1 MKPKFKKIR
10 GTQDILPEESYL
22 YRFIEKVASDVFEE
36 SGFLE
41 IKIPTFEEYGLF
53 IHSTGETTDIV
64 QKEMYVFQDKKGRT
78 LALRPEGTPG
88 IVRAY
93 LENSLDKKFPI
104 SRFYYSGQ
112 MFRYERPQEGRYREF
127 YQIGCEYFGNSSS
140 SADAEVILLMKN
152 IYERLGLTDIRIEL
166 NSIGCDGCRGKY
178 RSALTEF
185 LEKIK
190 NELCDDCKIR
200 ISKNPLRA
208 LDCKKDAE
216 KFNDPKTPKITDFLC
231 ENCLKHFNEVQE
243 LLSILD
249 INFVLKPNLVRGLDY
264 YTRTVFEAKRGE
276 SEAIAAGG
284 RYDNLIEQLGGEKT
298 PAIGFAIGVERTV
311 EILKTLPNPPEKKNS
326 YVFIVVQQKPEIIK
340 KGLEALKKIR
350 KEKIPVIGPY
360 SDRSLKAQMR
370 IAGSLNS
377 RFVLIFGEG
386 EIQKKRV
393 ILRDM
398 TKKEQR
404 EIEIENLVQELKNA
418 INSH

>member
-1 MKPKFKKIR
+1 MKLKFKKIR
-10 GTQDILPEESYL
+10 GTQDILPEEAHL
-22 YRFIEKVASDVFEE
+22 YRFVERVASDVFEE

-41 IKIPTFEEYGLF
+41 IKIPTFEDVGLF

-93 LENSLDKKFPI
+93 LENSLDKKSPI

-152 IYERLGLTDIRIEL
+152 IYDRIGLTDIRIEL
-166 NSIGCDGCRGKY
+166 NSIGCDVCRVKY
-178 RSALTEF
+178 RSALIEF

-190 NELCDDCKIR
+190 NELCDDCQIR
-200 ISKNPLRA
+200 IVKNPLRA